1 MTRILTTHTGSLI
14 RPPAL
19 RPFLAAAERGEPY
32 DRAAFEAVLRAEVKE
47 IVRQQAEAGI
57 DYVNDGELGKI
68 SWITYLY
75 ERVSGIETRLT
86 PFDGPSML
94 QVAPPSLDRAKY
106 GDEAVYSEVWR
117 FADFWTEDYSVSGE
131 GTRLVCTGAVNY
143 DRSMIDAQLAILRE
157 ALDAVDVAGAFVTAV
172 SPASLYWITN
182 EHYPTEQEFI
192 FAVADALHTEY
203 QAIVDAGF
211 LLQVD
216 DAVMWHKLATI
227 KMLGG
232 GFAEYR
238 AWAELRVEAINRALA
253 GIPAD
258 RVRYHICSSSGHG
271 PHTVD
276 PGLEE
281 ILPFVL
287 SVNAGAYL
295 VEQANARHE
304 HEWTVWED
312 IKLPEDKV
320 LVPGLI
326 THHTPVVEHPELVA
340 QRIRRIAN
348 IVGWD
353 RVIGGADCGFAQAA
367 TTVRVPLW
375 TQWAKLRALA
385 EGAALA
391 SRTTAQA

>member
-1 MTRILTTHTGSLI
+1 MSRILTTHTGSLI

-19 RPFLAAAERGEPY
+19 RRFLHAAERGEPY
-32 DRAAFEAVLRAEVKE
+32 DHKAFEAVLRTEVKE

-57 DYVNDGELGKI
+57 DIVNDGELGKI
-68 SWITYLY
+68 SWITYFY

-86 PFDGPSML
+86 PFDGAAML
-94 QVAPPSLDRAKY
+94 DAAPPSLDREQY

-131 GTRLVCTGAVNY
+131 GTSWVCTGPVSY
-143 DRSMIDAQLAILRE
+143 DRSAVDVQLGILRE
-157 ALDAVDVAGAFVTAV
+157 AVDAVDVTDAFMTAV

-182 EHYPTEQEFI
+182 EHYPTEQEFV
-192 FAVADALHTEY
+192 FAIADALHEEY
-203 QAIVDAGF
+203 AAIVDAGF

-227 KMLGG
+227 RMLGG
-232 GFAEYR
+232 DYADYR
-238 AWAELRVEAINRALA
+238 KWAELRVAAINKALT
-253 GIPAD
+253 GIPAE

-271 PHTVD
+271 PHTAD
-276 PGLEE
+276 PGLAE

-287 SVNAGAYL
+287 AVNAGAYL

-304 HEWTVWED
+304 HEWKVWEE
-312 IKLPEDKV
+312 IRLPDSKI
-320 LVPGLI
+320 LIPGLV

-340 QRIRRIAN
+340 QRIERIAAV
-348 IVGWD
+348 VGWN

-367 TTVRVPLW
+367 TTVRVPVW

-385 EGAALA
+385 AGAALA
-391 SRTTAQA
+391 SRSVAAT

>member
-1 MTRILTTHTGSLI
+1 
-14 RPPAL
+14 
-19 RPFLAAAERGEPY
+19 
-32 DRAAFEAVLRAEVKE
+32 
-47 IVRQQAEAGI
+47 
-57 DYVNDGELGKI
+57 
-68 SWITYLY
+68 
-75 ERVSGIETRLT
+75 
-86 PFDGPSML
+86 ML
-94 QVAPPSLDRAKY
+94 
-106 GDEAVYSEVWR
+106 
-117 FADFWTEDYSVSGE
+117 
-131 GTRLVCTGAVNY
+131 
-143 DRSMIDAQLAILRE
+143 DAQLAILRE
-157 ALDAVDVAGAFVTAV
+157 AVDAVDVAGAFVTAV

-192 FAVADALHTEY
+192 FAVADALHIEY

-232 GFAEYR
+232 GFSDYR
-238 AWAELRVEAINRALA
+238 TWAELRVEAINRALA

-276 PGLEE
+276 PGLAE

-304 HEWTVWED
+304 HEWTVWEN
-312 IKLPEDKV
+312 IRLPEDKI

-375 TQWAKLRALA
+375 TQWAKFRALA

-391 SRTTAQA
+391 SKAPAKA